1 METSMI
7 RNVAF
12 ISHGGA
18 GKTSLIE
25 AVLYNTGATE
35 RIGDIGSGTS
45 VMDFDPVEIERKFSI
60 NSKVASVTWNKIL
73 LNILDTPGYSNFLQ
87 EAKCALAAVDS
98 AVVIASAITGVKAE
112 TKRVWQ
118 FADEY
123 NLAKLI
129 FVNKMDKE
137 RADFYNALGDIEK
150 AFGIVPLPI
159 FLPIGKEDSF
169 TGIIDLVRMQ
179 ALMYPKEPTA
189 QYVFEPIPEDMAEEA
204 QNYRTRLLEA
214 VSETDDKFIE
224 KYLEEGDLSEAEI
237 RKGLREGVVT
247 KRFVPVLCGS
257 AVKNIGSKLL
267 LEAIIDYL
275 PSPLQ
280 REAAYAVE
288 KKSGEPVDVTAED
301 KEFAAYVFKTFIDPF
316 AGKLSMF
323 RVYSGTV
330 KNDSTI
336 FNVNKDE
343 DEKISQ
349 LYILQGKN
357 FVKVNELTAGQIG
370 MTTKLKYTETFD
382 TFASKNDPIE
392 FMPVK
397 LPEPVISFSIV
408 PKSKDDEEK
417 VSAGLHR
424 LLEED
429 KSIRVK
435 RDEQTGD
442 LLLSGMGQMHIE
454 VVVDKLQ
461 KKFNVQVEMKAPK
474 VPYMETIRAKASG
487 QGKYKKQSGGKGQ
500 YGDVWLELSPLA
512 RGTGF
517 EFEDKIVGGVIPRN
531 FIPAVEKGIRE
542 ASIEG
547 VIAGYPMVDFKA
559 ALYDGSYHSVDSSE
573 LAFKIAASM
582 AYKKIAA
589 EAKPVILEPIMTI
602 DIFCPEQYVGSVIG
616 DLNSRRGRISNV
628 EPQTSGQHIRASVP
642 MSEILKYAPDLRGMT
657 GGHGMFTM
665 EFNHYEEMPT
675 HLTEKL
681 IADKKNNN
689 NKD

>member
-12 ISHGGA
+12 VSHGG
-18 GKTSLIE
+18 GGNTSLIE

-35 RIGDIGSGTS
+35 RMGNIGSGTS
-45 VMDFDPVEIERKFSI
+45 VMDYDPVEIERKFSI

-73 LNILDTPGYSNFLQ
+73 LNIVDTPGYSNFLH
-87 EAKCALAAVDS
+87 ETKAALAAVDG
-98 AVVIASAITGVKAE
+98 AVVIASAITGVKSE
-112 TKRVWQ
+112 TKRAWE

-123 NLAKLI
+123 NLSRLI

-137 RADFYNALGDIEK
+137 RADFYNALGNIEK
-150 AFGIVPLPI
+150 AFGISPLPI
-159 FLPIGKEDSF
+159 FLPIGKEATFS
-169 TGIIDLVRMQ
+169 GIIDLVRMQ
-179 ALMYPKEPTA
+179 ALMYPAEPTA
-189 QYVFEPIPEDMAEEA
+189 QYEIVPIPADMEKEA
-204 QNYRTRLLEA
+204 LNYRTKLLEA
-214 VSETDDKFIE
+214 VSETDDSLIE
-224 KYLEEGDLSEAEI
+224 KYLEEGDLSEDEI

-280 REAAYAVE
+280 REPTGAID

-301 KEFAAYVFKTFIDPF
+301 KEFSAFIFKTFIDPF
-316 AGKLSMF
+316 AGKLSVF
-323 RVYSGTV
+323 RVYSGTI
-330 KNDSTI
+330 KSDSEI
-336 FNVNKDE
+336 LNVNKDE
-343 DEKISQ
+343 NEKIGQ

-357 FVKVNELTAGQIG
+357 FVKASELTAGQIG
-370 MTTKLKYTETFD
+370 MAAKLKHSETFD
-382 TFASKNDPIE
+382 TLSSKNDPIE
-392 FMPVK
+392 FMQVE

-417 VSAGLHR
+417 VSNGLHK

-429 KSIRVK
+429 KSIRVQ
-435 RDEQTGD
+435 RDEQTGE

-454 VVVDKLQ
+454 VIAEKLQ
-461 KKFNVQVEMKAPK
+461 KKFNVQVELKTPK

-500 YGDVWLELSPLA
+500 YGDVWLELSPLP
-512 RGTGF
+512 RGGGI

-531 FIPAVEKGIRE
+531 FIPAVEKGVRE
-542 ASIEG
+542 AAQEG
-547 VIAGYPMVDFKA
+547 IIAGYPMVDFKA

-582 AYKKIAA
+582 AYKKIAP
-589 EAKPVILEPIMTI
+589 EAKPVILEPIMAI
-602 DIFCPEQYVGSVIG
+602 DIYCPEQYVGAIIG
-616 DLNSRRGRISNV
+616 DLNSRRGRVTNV
-628 EPQTSGQHIRASVP
+628 EPQTSGQHISAIVP
-642 MSEILKYAPDLRGMT
+642 MAEILKYAPDLRGMT
-657 GGHGMFTM
+657 GGNGMFTM
-665 EFNHYEEMPT
+665 EFSHYEELPT

-681 IADKKNNN
+681 ISGKKEGK
-689 NKD
+689 KD